1 MTNCITTGG
10 GKHGHE
16 GWRSGRKHR
25 QRGAQGRASTRNGI
39 VGLCASTCSRPPSV
53 LRTYGLTVCR
63 GGRVAGP
70 RGGAHLA
77 FHRTGDLSV
86 RGGELVVCLG
96 VIPRCGSVGPD
107 LSWPRGS
114 WRGRS
119 VVGPELAGGGRARL
133 NTVGSAGVALGLITS
148 VGASCLAWLS
158 NCRPGGHHT
167 GPRTAGLGGRGLEW
181 AVLLGVGCWA
191 GHAWGWPWGDGGPA
205 WAAQSMR
212 GHHGHAR
219 FDISMPGDRPW
230 GPALGTRPGDPPT
243 NSTPTTNH
251 HTPRGELAG
260 WRCTVWGHGTLGMGC
275 AILAWRPRWPRSVGT
290 SGGGVEGLHRECV
303 SPAVALSGEVFLGS
317 AVLVASWAISPRKQH
332 TRKPTSRRP
341 SADLP

>member
-1 MTNCITTGG
+1 VTNCITTGG

-70 RGGAHLA
+70 RGGAHMA
-77 FHRTGDLSV
+77 FHRTGDLFV

-230 GPALGTRPGDPPT
+230 GPALGTRPPT
-243 NSTPTTNH
+243 ARPQPTTTLLVVSWLGGAVQCGAMGLWGWAARSWH
-251 HTPRGELAG
+251 GGLAG
-260 WRCTVWGHGTLGMGC
+260 
-275 AILAWRPRWPRSVGT
+275 LA
-290 SGGGVEGLHRECV
+290 L
-303 SPAVALSGEVFLGS
+303 
-317 AVLVASWAISPRKQH
+317 
-332 TRKPTSRRP
+332 
-341 SADLP
+341 